1 MKFCSYVPPA
11 LRGGKCNKTANLSV
25 ESVLFMDIQ
34 IAVLCDAA
42 TDYKGKLNLLGTF
55 NSVYT
60 RELPANYPQCSIVLR
75 VVFKRVEEGSHK
87 LRINFVDEDGKFV
100 MPSIELPFEVNIP
113 ADDSFLYRNFILNIQ
128 RLKFEKFG
136 QHAVDIAIDG
146 RQEASIPLEVKQ
158 LPGQQEDDD
167 ES

>member
-1 MKFCSYVPPA
+1 
-11 LRGGKCNKTANLSV
+11 
-25 ESVLFMDIQ
+25 MDIQ
-34 IAVLCDAA
+34 VAVLCDAA

-55 NSVYT
+55 NSVHT

-75 VVFKRVEEGSHK
+75 VVFKLVEEGSHK

-100 MPSIELPFEVNIP
+100 MPSIELPFEVKMPEN
-113 ADDSFLYRNFILNIQ
+113 DSFAYRNFILNIQ

-158 LPGQQEDDD
+158 IPSQDKENAD
-167 ES
+167 S

>member
-1 MKFCSYVPPA
+1 
-11 LRGGKCNKTANLSV
+11 
-25 ESVLFMDIQ
+25 MDIQ
-34 IAVLCDAA
+34 VAVLCDAA

-55 NSVYT
+55 NSVHT

-75 VVFKRVEEGSHK
+75 VVFKLVEEGSHK

-100 MPSIELPFEVNIP
+100 MPSIELPFEVKMPEN
-113 ADDSFLYRNFILNIQ
+113 DSFAYRNFILNIQ

-158 LPGQQEDDD
+158 IPGQVKEDAD
-167 ES
+167 S

>member
-1 MKFCSYVPPA
+1 
-11 LRGGKCNKTANLSV
+11 
-25 ESVLFMDIQ
+25 MDIQ
-34 IAVLCDAA
+34 VAVLCDAA

-55 NSVYT
+55 NSVHT

-75 VVFKRVEEGSHK
+75 VVFKVVEEGSHK

-100 MPSIELPFEVNIP
+100 MPSIELPFDVSVPEN
-113 ADDSFLYRNFILNIQ
+113 DSFAYRNFILNIQ

-158 LPGQQEDDD
+158 IPGQGKGDAD
-167 ES
+167 S

>member
-1 MKFCSYVPPA
+1 
-11 LRGGKCNKTANLSV
+11 
-25 ESVLFMDIQ
+25 MDIQ
-34 IAVLCDAA
+34 VAVLCDAA

-55 NSVYT
+55 NSVHA

-75 VVFKRVEEGSHK
+75 VVFKLVEEGSHK

-100 MPSIELPFEVNIP
+100 MPSIELPFEVKVPEN
-113 ADDSFLYRNFILNIQ
+113 DSFAYRNFILNIQ

-158 LPGQQEDDD
+158 IPGQDKENAD
-167 ES
+167 S

>member
-1 MKFCSYVPPA
+1 MRPEA
-11 LRGGKCNKTANLSV
+11 LRGVTN
-25 ESVLFMDIQ
+25 MDIQ
-34 IAVLCDAA
+34 VAVLCDAA

-60 RELPANYPQCSIVLR
+60 KELPANYPQCSIVLR
-75 VVFKRVEEGSHK
+75 IFFKRVEEGEHK

-100 MPSIELPFEVNIP
+100 MPSIELPFEVNVP
-113 ADDSFLYRNFILNIQ
+113 PGDSFLYRNFILNIQ

-136 QHAVDIAIDG
+136 QHAIDIAIDG

-158 LPGQQEDDD
+158 VPDKENTADGEEDA
-167 ES
+167 

>member
-1 MKFCSYVPPA
+1 
-11 LRGGKCNKTANLSV
+11 
-25 ESVLFMDIQ
+25 MDIQ
-34 IAVLCDAA
+34 VAVLCDAA

-55 NSVYT
+55 NSVHT

-75 VVFKRVEEGSHK
+75 VVFKLVEEGSHK

-100 MPSIELPFEVNIP
+100 MPSIELPFEVKVPENDNF
-113 ADDSFLYRNFILNIQ
+113 AYRNFILNIQ

-158 LPGQQEDDD
+158 IPGQGKGDAD
-167 ES
+167 S

>member
-1 MKFCSYVPPA
+1 
-11 LRGGKCNKTANLSV
+11 
-25 ESVLFMDIQ
+25 MDIQ
-34 IAVLCDAA
+34 VAVLCDAA

-75 VVFKRVEEGSHK
+75 VVFKPVEEGSHK

-100 MPSIELPFEVNIP
+100 MPSIELPFDVNVP
-113 ADDSFLYRNFILNIQ
+113 GEDSFLYRNFILNIQ

-158 LPGQQEDDD
+158 LPAQKPDDPTGNDD

>member
-1 MKFCSYVPPA
+1 
-11 LRGGKCNKTANLSV
+11 
-25 ESVLFMDIQ
+25 MDIQ
-34 IAVLCDAA
+34 VAVLCDAA

-55 NSVYT
+55 NSVHT

-75 VVFKRVEEGSHK
+75 VVFKLVEEGSHK

-100 MPSIELPFEVNIP
+100 MPSIELPFEVKVPENY
-113 ADDSFLYRNFILNIQ
+113 SFAYRNFILNIQ

-158 LPGQQEDDD
+158 ISGQGKEDAD
-167 ES
+167 S

>member
-1 MKFCSYVPPA
+1 
-11 LRGGKCNKTANLSV
+11 
-25 ESVLFMDIQ
+25 MDIQ
-34 IAVLCDAA
+34 VAVLCDAA

-55 NSVYT
+55 NSIQT
-60 RELPANYPQCSIVLR
+60 RDLPSNYPQCSIVLR
-75 VVFKRVEEGSHK
+75 VVFKLVEEGSHK

-100 MPSIELPFEVNIP
+100 MPSIELPFEVKVPEN
-113 ADDSFLYRNFILNIQ
+113 DSFAYRNFILNIQ

-158 LPGQQEDDD
+158 IPGQDKDDAA
-167 ES
+167 S